1 MSGLDGTKMWTIIS
15 KEWAE
20 VFKNRLVLFTVFFL
34 PLVMAAL
41 PLITLGTMSGVGLEE
56 ISEADPI
63 PPEMVGDWC
72 EGLSDLACTQVYTL
86 NLFTL
91 MLMVLP
97 VAIPVTI
104 AAYSVVGEKN
114 SRSLEPLLATPI
126 TTVELVLAKVAAA
139 ITPAVVATWLAYG
152 IYMVGAWFMVETAVF
167 GQLLDPTWL
176 LAIFVVSPL
185 LTALSANAALSISSR
200 VSDPRVAEQLS
211 ALVVL
216 PIILLVV
223 GQSTGL
229 LLVNRRLIFFL
240 GAVVFLLD
248 AAIFF
253 LSVKIFERETI
264 LTRWK

>member
-1 MSGLDGTKMWTIIS
+1 MSGLSWHKMWTIMG

-34 PLVMAAL
+34 PLLMAAL
-41 PLITLGTMSGVGLEE
+41 PLITLGATGSFGLEE
-56 ISEADPI
+56 IGAAEPL
-63 PPEMVGDWC
+63 PPQMVGDWC
-72 EGLSDLACTQVYTL
+72 EGLSELACTQVYTL

-126 TTVELVLAKVAAA
+126 TTTELVLAKVIAA
-139 ITPAVVATWLAYG
+139 IAPAVAATWLAYG

-167 GQLLDPTWL
+167 QQLLDPTWL

-229 LLVNRRLIFFL
+229 LLVNRRLIFIIGL
-240 GAVVFLLD
+240 VVLLLD
-248 AAIFF
+248 TAVFF
-253 LSVKIFERETI
+253 LSIKIFERETI